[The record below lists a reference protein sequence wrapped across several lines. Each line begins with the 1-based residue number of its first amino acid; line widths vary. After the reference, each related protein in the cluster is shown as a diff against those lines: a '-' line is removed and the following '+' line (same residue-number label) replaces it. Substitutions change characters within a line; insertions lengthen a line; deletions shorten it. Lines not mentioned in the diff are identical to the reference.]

1 MEFDTRDDAHH
12 FFSFYGFI
20 AGFEVVVTHTT
31 RTTSKKRNNEIY
43 KQEMRCH
50 RYGKESKKKTPKEE
64 EHDMMTHEAKGK
76 GPKRKTNI
84 QVKSNYPVLMEVKK
98 ENGKWKVVRLDL
110 DHNHE
115 LSLDNRNQLF
125 SDRKY
130 MTDMKKAMIR
140 TLNGNNIPTRKMVAI
155 LSYLRGN
162 VTALPYKT
170 KHMQNERTKINRELK
185 GNDMN
190 KVMQY
195 FMKRAA
201 EDQTFFYK
209 FHVDEENKVK
219 NIY

>member
-1 MEFDTRDDAHH
+1 MND
-12 FFSFYGFI
+12 
-20 AGFEVVVTHTT
+20 
-31 RTTSKKRNNEIY
+31 
-43 KQEMRCH
+43 
-50 RYGKESKKKTPKEE
+50 
-64 EHDMMTHEAKGK
+64 EAKRK
-76 GPKRKTNI
+76 GTKRKTSI
-84 QVKSNYPVLMEVKK
+84 QVKSNCPVLMEVKL
-98 ENGKWKVVRLDL
+98 ENRKWKVVWLDL

-115 LSLDNRNQLF
+115 LSPQDRNQLF
-125 SDRKY
+125 NGRKY
-130 MTDMKKAMIR
+130 MTDMEKAMIR
-140 TLNGNNIPTRKMVAI
+140 TLNGNNIPTRKMIAI

-162 VTALPYKT
+162 VIALPYKT

-195 FMKRAA
+195 FMKRAV

>member
-1 MEFDTRDDAHH
+1 M
-12 FFSFYGFI
+12 
-20 AGFEVVVTHTT
+20 
-31 RTTSKKRNNEIY
+31 
-43 KQEMRCH
+43 
-50 RYGKESKKKTPKEE
+50 
-64 EHDMMTHEAKGK
+64 
-76 GPKRKTNI
+76 
-84 QVKSNYPVLMEVKK
+84 

-130 MTDMKKAMIR
+130 MTDMEKAMIR
-140 TLNGNNIPTRKMVAI
+140 TLNGNNIPTRKMIAI
-155 LSYLRGN
+155 LSYFRGN

-170 KHMQNERTKINRELK
+170 NHVLNERTKINRELK

-190 KVMQY
+190 KVMQH

-209 FHVDEENKVK
+209 FHVDEENNVK
-219 NIY
+219 NIYWREGISLKWYAEYGDCLSFDTTYDKQI